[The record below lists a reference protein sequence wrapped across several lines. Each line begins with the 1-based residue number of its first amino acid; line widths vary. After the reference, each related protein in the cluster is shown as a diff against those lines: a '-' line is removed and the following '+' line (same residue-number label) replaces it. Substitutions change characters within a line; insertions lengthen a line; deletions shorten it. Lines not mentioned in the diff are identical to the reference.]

1 MKIWYPLNFAESKC
15 KTVPDYLLK
24 CQLGLYTFRLCL
36 RHNLN
41 NLKWTA
47 LTDKLKEVET
57 INFTKDIKAIT
68 IANQYMSSLQ
78 CSYDLTTSK
87 CYFYVPDNIRC
98 IGTTNQLNYVIRLI
112 EYGTDQIPPMNWIRH
127 SYIQYYNSVV
137 EEVQQ

>member
-1 MKIWYPLNFAESKC
+1 
-15 KTVPDYLLK
+15 
-24 CQLGLYTFRLCL
+24 
-36 RHNLN
+36 
-41 NLKWTA
+41 
-47 LTDKLKEVET
+47 
-57 INFTKDIKAIT
+57 
-68 IANQYMSSLQ
+68 MSSLQ